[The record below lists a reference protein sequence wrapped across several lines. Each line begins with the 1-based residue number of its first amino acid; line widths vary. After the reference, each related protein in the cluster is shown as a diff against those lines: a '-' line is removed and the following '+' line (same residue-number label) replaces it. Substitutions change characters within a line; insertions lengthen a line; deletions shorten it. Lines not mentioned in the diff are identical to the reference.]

1 MATTMTMTTER
12 NRPVGELLRAWRE
25 RRRLSQMALALDA
38 EVSTRHLS
46 FLETGRARPSREM
59 LLRLAEHLAVPLRD
73 RNALLLAAGY
83 APAYPE
89 RPLGD
94 PALGAARAAV
104 ERVLAGH
111 EPYPAL
117 AIDREWTLIA
127 ANRAV
132 ALLLAGVAPALLQQ
146 PVNVLRLG
154 LHPEGLAPRTVN
166 LPEWREHLLT
176 RLERQIAV
184 SADAD
189 LARLLEEL
197 RAYPVPETPHVD
209 DEESSGLNGVAVPFQ
224 LRTERG
230 VLGFLSTTMVFGTP
244 VDVTL
249 SELAIEAFFP
259 IDARTA
265 EIMRDLAAPLS
276 RPDGQV
282 PRTWVPTGDEGLR
295 RQDDD
300 QSQSS

>member
-1 MATTMTMTTER
+1 MTSEVIAPRPATLYRRGMMATTMTLTTER
-12 NRPVGELLRAWRE
+12 NRPVGEQLRAWRE

-46 FLETGRARPSREM
+46 FLETGKARPSREM

-89 RPLGD
+89 RPLDD
-94 PALGAARAAV
+94 PALAAAREAV
-104 ERVLAGH
+104 ARVLAGH

-132 ALLLAGVAPALLQQ
+132 APLIERVAPALLRP
-146 PVNVLRLG
+146 PVNVLRLS

-166 LPEWREHLLT
+166 LREWREHLLT

-184 SADAD
+184 SADAG

-197 RAYPVPETPHVD
+197 RAYPAPKGIAAS
-209 DEESSGLNGVAVPFQ
+209 EEEPSVMAGIAVPFQ
-224 LRTERG
+224 LRTEQG

-265 EIMRDLAAPLS
+265 EAMREIA
-276 RPDGQV
+276 
-282 PRTWVPTGDEGLR
+282 GDAT
-295 RQDDD
+295 
-300 QSQSS
+300 S